1 MIQSPVGTG
10 KSFLFFDGLIYGL
23 YKHCDRNIVNAKCKD
38 ADIYIIF
45 SVDNEL
51 YMIHRNIT
59 ATATKTA
66 NSSKVSESTKSKLYI
81 YNKAEKAEIAK
92 KTENDRLC
100 EEQNDEAIHKIP
112 ERFKSENIHNIYKN
126 LPNDLISKVK

>member
-45 SVDNEL
+45 SVENEL

-81 YNKAEKAEIAK
+81 SKSN
-92 KTENDRLC
+92 T
-100 EEQNDEAIHKIP
+100 
-112 ERFKSENIHNIYKN
+112 SENTHNIYKN
-126 LPNDLISKVK
+126 LPNELISKVK